1 MISVKVEMVKE
12 LPVKELAQY
21 CDDVVF
27 NVARATLDFTNTG
40 NHFPEA
46 TGTLKEA
53 SLAEGVVKESY
64 ATYHVGADGADY
76 APIVWKYPQ
85 KGTNWT
91 NQNTYAQWYVTQF
104 KEKKELIIDKAVS
117 MAKKKYGLK

>member
-27 NVARATLDFTNTG
+27 NEARATLDFTNTG
-40 NHFPEA
+40 EHFPYL
-46 TGTLKEA
+46 TGELNRA
-53 SLAEGVVKESY
+53 SMAEGVVKESY
-64 ATYHVGADGADY
+64 ATYHVGASGVSY
-76 APIVWKYPQ
+76 APAVWKYPQ
-85 KGTNWT
+85 NTNWT
-91 NQNTYAQWYVTQF
+91 NKNTYAQWYVTQF

>member
-1 MISVKVEMVKE
+1 MIGVQVEMVKE
-12 LPVKELAQY
+12 LPVKELTQY

-40 NHFPEA
+40 EHFPYL
-46 TGTLKEA
+46 TGELNRA
-53 SLAEGVVKESY
+53 SMAEGVVKESY
-64 ATYHVGADGADY
+64 ATYHVGASGVSY
-76 APIVWKYPQ
+76 APAVWKYPQ
-85 KGTNWT
+85 NTNWT
-91 NQNTYAQWYVTQF
+91 NKNTYAQWYVTQF

>member
-1 MISVKVEMVKE
+1 MIGVQVETVKE

-40 NHFPEA
+40 EHFPYL
-46 TGTLKEA
+46 TGELNRA
-53 SLAEGVVKESY
+53 SMAEGVVKESY
-64 ATYHVGADGADY
+64 ATYHVGAEGVNY
-76 APIVWKYPQ
+76 APAVWGYPQ
-85 KGTNWT
+85 NTNWT
-91 NQNTYAQWYVTQF
+91 NKNTYAQWYVTQF

>member
-1 MISVKVEMVKE
+1 MIGVQVEMVKE
-12 LPVKELAQY
+12 LPAKELAQY

-40 NHFPEA
+40 EHFPYL
-46 TGTLKEA
+46 TGELNRA
-53 SLAEGVVKESY
+53 SMAEGVVKESY
-64 ATYHVGADGADY
+64 ATYHVGASGVNY
-76 APIVWKYPQ
+76 APAVWGYPQ
-85 KGTNWT
+85 NTNWT
-91 NQNTYAQWYVTQF
+91 NKNTYAQWYVTQF

>member
-1 MISVKVEMVKE
+1 MIGIQVEMVKE
-12 LPVKELAQY
+12 LPAKELAQY

-40 NHFPEA
+40 EHFPHL
-46 TGTLKEA
+46 TGELQNA
-53 SLAEGVVKESY
+53 SMAEGVVKESY
-64 ATYHVGADGADY
+64 ATYHVGAEGVDY
-76 APIVWKYPQ
+76 APYVWKMSQ
-85 KGTNWT
+85 DVHWT
-91 NQNTYAQWYVTQF
+91 NPNTYAQWYVTQF

>member
-1 MISVKVEMVKE
+1 MIKIQIEMPKE
-12 LPVKELAQY
+12 LPVKELVQY

-53 SLAEGVVKESY
+53 SMAEGVVKESY

-91 NQNTYAQWYVTQF
+91 NPNTYAQWFITEF
-104 KEKKELIIDKAVS
+104 KNDKELIMNQAVS
-117 MAKKKYGLK
+117 RANSKLK

>member
-1 MISVKVEMVKE
+1 MIGIQVEMVKE
-12 LPVKELAQY
+12 LPAEELAQY

-40 NHFPEA
+40 EHFPRD
-46 TGTLKEA
+46 TKELQNA
-53 SLAEGVVKESY
+53 SMAEGVVKESY
-64 ATYHVGADGADY
+64 ATYHVGAEGVDY
-76 APIVWKYPQ
+76 APYVWKMSQ
-85 KGTNWT
+85 DVHWT
-91 NQNTYAQWYVTQF
+91 NPNTYAQWYVTQF

>member
-1 MISVKVEMVKE
+1 MIGVKVEMPKE

-40 NHFPEA
+40 EHFPYL
-46 TGTLKEA
+46 TGELNRA
-53 SLAEGVVKESY
+53 SMAEGVVKESY
-64 ATYHVGADGADY
+64 ATYHVGAEGVDY
-76 APIVWKYPQ
+76 APAVWGYPQ
-85 KGTNWT
+85 NTNWT
-91 NQNTYAQWYVTQF
+91 NKNTYAQWYVTQF

-117 MAKKKYGLK
+117 MAKRKYGLK

>member
-1 MISVKVEMVKE
+1 MIGIQVEMVKE
-12 LPVKELAQY
+12 LPAKELAQY

-40 NHFPEA
+40 EHFPHL
-46 TGTLKEA
+46 TGDLQNA
-53 SLAEGVVKESY
+53 SMAEGVVKESY
-64 ATYHVGADGADY
+64 ATYHVGAEGVNY
-76 APIVWKYPQ
+76 APAVWKMSQ
-85 KGTNWT
+85 DVHWT
-91 NQNTYAQWYVTQF
+91 NPNTYAQWYVTQF

>member
-1 MISVKVEMVKE
+1 MIGVQVEMVKE

-40 NHFPEA
+40 EHFPYL
-46 TGTLKEA
+46 TGELNRA
-53 SLAEGVVKESY
+53 SMTEGVVKESY
-64 ATYHVGADGADY
+64 ATYHVGAEGVNY
-76 APIVWKYPQ
+76 APAVWGYPQ
-85 KGTNWT
+85 NTNWT
-91 NQNTYAQWYVTQF
+91 NKNTYAQWYVTQF